1 MEGPKSLVCDIPV
14 RMNECAP
21 DGTLRRHVW
30 FDYLQHLAAVHAESL
45 GFGMSAIREK
55 KLIWVLSRLK
65 IHLDG
70 SPRYDD
76 VVRVETYHN
85 GTDRL
90 FAKRQFVLSSAKTG
104 ERFGCASSFW
114 LCVEVSAMRPRPPSA
129 ALGLNDKDNADR
141 EDFFPKLDK
150 LPLPE
155 NASDPVVHNIRAS
168 HIDLNDHLNNS
179 YYCQYALDWVAK
191 KIGKLVHFSELQI
204 NFNRAMQ
211 FGEDLV
217 VTGTLDGD
225 AFLIEGKDRES
236 GKNAFQ
242 AQGTFRIAD
251 GVTLVKLIETE
262 GETSLG

>member
-1 MEGPKSLVCDIPV
+1 MEAPKSLVCDIPV

-21 DGTLRRHVW
+21 DGTLRRHIW
-30 FDYLQHLAAVHAESL
+30 LDYLQHLAAVHAEKL

-76 VVRVETYHN
+76 TVRVETYHN
-85 GTDRL
+85 GVDRL
-90 FAKRQFVLSSAKTG
+90 FAKRQFVLSSATTG
-104 ERFGCASSFW
+104 ERFGYASSFW
-114 LCVEVSAMRPRPPSA
+114 LSVEVPAMRPRPPSS
-129 ALGLNDKDNADR
+129 ALGLSLKDNDDR
-141 EDFFPKLDK
+141 EDFFPHLDK
-150 LPLPE
+150 LPTPE

-191 KIGKLVHFSELQI
+191 KIGKLVHFTELQI

-217 VTGTLDGD
+217 VAGTLDGE
-225 AFLIEGKDRES
+225 AFLVEGTDRES
-236 GKNAFQ
+236 GKNSFV
-242 AQGTFRIAD
+242 AQGKFRVAD
-251 GVTLVKLIETE
+251 GQTLVA
-262 GETSLG
+262 SLSS

>member
-1 MEGPKSLVCDIPV
+1 MEDKKSLICDIPV

-65 IHLDG
+65 IHLDA
-70 SPRYDD
+70 SPHYDD

-85 GTDRL
+85 GVDRL

-104 ERFGCASSFW
+104 ERFGYASSFW
-114 LCVEVSAMRPRPPSA
+114 LSVEVPVMRPRPPA
-129 ALGLNDKDNADR
+129 VALGLNLKDNENR
-141 EDFFPKLDK
+141 EDFFSVLDK

-155 NASDPVVHNIRAS
+155 NPSDPVIHNIRAS
-168 HIDLNDHLNNS
+168 HIDLNNHLNNS

-217 VTGTLDGD
+217 VAGTLDGD
-225 AFLIEGKDRES
+225 TFLIEGKDRES
-236 GKNAFQ
+236 GKNSFQ
-242 AQGTFRIAD
+242 ACGRFFVAD
-251 GVTLVKLIETE
+251 GETLVSAL
-262 GETSLG
+262 SS